1 MSKLSPP
8 LPPHPSRAARPGT
21 PESGY
26 CPDQLEAEEVV
37 A

>member
-1 MSKLSPP
+1 MKIVGPL
-8 LPPHPSRAARPGT
+8 LPPHPSWAARPGT

-26 CPDQLEAEEVV
+26 CPDRAGAEEVM

>member
-1 MSKLSPP
+1 MTLSPP

-26 CPDQLEAEEVV
+26 CPAYSSAKEVV

>member
-1 MSKLSPP
+1 MIILSPP
-8 LPPHPSRAARPGT
+8 LPPHPRRAARPGT

-26 CPDQLEAEEVV
+26 CPDRSAAEEVT

>member
-1 MSKLSPP
+1 MKIVSPP

-21 PESGY
+21 PESGD
-26 CPDQLEAEEVV
+26 CPARAGAEEVM